1 MVALIILFAFFVLEI
16 CKQCRRKLE
25 EASLLAFPNS
35 ESEEALKP
43 PREPNVAEPV
53 ERISED
59 ITQVCDIAITVT
71 ELLLKHELNFV
82 VRVDFEVNL
91 CKTI

>member
-1 MVALIILFAFFVLEI
+1 M
-16 CKQCRRKLE
+16 E

-35 ESEEALKP
+35 ESEEAL
-43 PREPNVAEPV
+43 EPLGEPYVAEPV

-59 ITQVCDIAITVT
+59 ITQVCNVAITVT
-71 ELLLKHELNFV
+71 ELLTHELNSV

-91 CKTI
+91 CRTI

>member
-43 PREPNVAEPV
+43 LGEPNVAEPV

-59 ITQVCDIAITVT
+59 ITQVCNIAITVT
-71 ELLLKHELNFV
+71 ELLKHELNFV
-82 VRVDFEVNL
+82 VRVDFEVKL